1 MLVIYFNRYFVLDFE
16 TGILQ
21 YFMNEQTKNQ
31 SPKPRGALSL
41 AGAIISPSDE
51 VPHMLVVYSAN
62 GEMYKLRGTLLL
74 TAPAELLFS
83 TPTSAYLLSCLI
95 SFTSLC
101 CQKAVAIKLC
111 YYTVCFKTRS
121 RSNLELSACD
131 FTMFRL
137 SGLEGTSRWLL
148 QSVTVAF

>member
-1 MLVIYFNRYFVLDFE
+1 MPEKLLQKYSMLVISFNRYFVLDFE

-62 GEMYKLRGTLLL
+62 GEMYKLRGTVLL
-74 TAPAELLFS
+74 TVPAELFS
-83 TPTSAYLLSCLI
+83 SPMPTSACLLSCLI
-95 SFTSLC
+95 SLLLPG
-101 CQKAVAIKLC
+101 AVRK
-111 YYTVCFKTRS
+111 
-121 RSNLELSACD
+121 
-131 FTMFRL
+131 
-137 SGLEGTSRWLL
+137 
-148 QSVTVAF
+148 